1 MKKLFAGIA
10 ATAAIA
16 ASFGGVAATAS
27 TATRPVVYAQSSASW
42 SHPAV
47 EPAEINVVLMSEP
60 VVSIKWTAWRFTY
73 AKGAGWQP
81 FNNCKP
87 SCAQG
92 HVTWYRAYLTLSQV
106 KHHGSRAYFNRMAD
120 VRTGRLPAC
129 SSLVCVSRTTIYHYR
144 RNGWY
149 SS

>member
-1 MKKLFAGIA
+1 MKKIVA
-10 ATAAIA
+10 
-16 ASFGGVAATAS
+16 GVAAAAAIVSSFALTSTAS
-27 TATRPVVYAQSSASW
+27 AATTPVVYAQSFANW

-60 VVSIKWTAWRFTY
+60 IVSIKWHAWTSTY

-92 HVTWYRAYLTLSQV
+92 HVTWYRAYLTLSRV
-106 KHHGSRAYFNRMAD
+106 KHHGSRVYFSRMAD

-129 SSLVCVSRTTIYHYR
+129 SSLVCVSRTTIYHYS